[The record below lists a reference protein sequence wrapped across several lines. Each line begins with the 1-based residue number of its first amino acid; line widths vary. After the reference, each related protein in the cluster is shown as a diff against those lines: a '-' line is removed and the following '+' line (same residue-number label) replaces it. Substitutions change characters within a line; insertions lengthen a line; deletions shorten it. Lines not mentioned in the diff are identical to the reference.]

1 MIGGEDIGYE
11 KYKRQQSKYRLVK
24 DIMSKNVVTISEEA
38 TMTDAAKIMGE
49 KHIGSLVVEGEETP
63 WGIFTERDLLSRF
76 IGIDGKIAPFRV
88 KEGMSTPLITIT
100 PEITIK
106 EAAKTMMTKK
116 GRLVVVQNGKLVGIV
131 TTSDLV
137 KVLPECPETTVVC
150 DKYMTKNV
158 ISVNED
164 TTIMAVA
171 TIMGEKRIGSV
182 IVNKGGEPFG
192 IFTERDLLTTFL
204 AKGKTLQSKV
214 GENASSPLITIPT
227 GASVHRATYVMA
239 TKHVRRL
246 PVMRERKMVGIITSR
261 DLVEAYTK

>member
-1 MIGGEDIGYE
+1 MINEEELGYE
-11 KYKRQQSKYRLVK
+11 EYKRQQSKYRLVK
-24 DIMSKNVVTISEEA
+24 DVMSKKVVTVSEEV
-38 TMTDAAKIMGE
+38 TMSEAAKIMGE

-88 KEGMSTPLITIT
+88 KEGMSAPLITIP
-100 PEITIK
+100 PEISVK

-116 GRLVVVQNGKLVGIV
+116 GRLVVFQNEKLVGIV

-137 KVLPECPETTVVC
+137 KVLPECPETTVIC
-150 DKYMTKNV
+150 DDYMTKNV
-158 ISVNED
+158 VSIDKD
-164 TTIMAVA
+164 TTILAVA
-171 TIMGEKRIGSV
+171 KIMGEKRIGSV
-182 IVNKGGEPFG
+182 IVNRDGIPFG

-204 AKGKTLQSKV
+204 AERKTLHSKV

-227 GASVHRATYVMA
+227 GTSVHRAAYIMA
-239 TKHVRRL
+239 TRHVRRL
-246 PVMRERKMVGIITSR
+246 PVMKGKKMVGIITAR

>member
-1 MIGGEDIGYE
+1 MKKEDEGYE
-11 KYKRQQSKYRLVK
+11 KYKRQQSKYKLVK
-24 DIMSKNVVTISEEA
+24 DIMSKGVVTISEEV
-38 TMTDAAKIMGE
+38 TMAEAAKIMGE
-49 KHIGSLVVEGEETP
+49 KHIGSLVVEGRETP
-63 WGIFTERDLLSRF
+63 WGIVTERDLLSRF
-76 IGIDGKIAPFRV
+76 LGTDGKIVPVRV
-88 KEGMSTPLITIT
+88 KECMSTPLITVP

-116 GRLVVVQNGKLVGIV
+116 GRLVVFKDEKLIGIV

-137 KVLPECPETTVVC
+137 KVLPECPETIVNC
-150 DKYMTKNV
+150 NEYMTKKV
-158 ISVNED
+158 VSVDED

-182 IVNKGGEPFG
+182 IVSRDGEPFG
-192 IFTERDLLTTFL
+192 IFTERDLLTSFL

-214 GENASSPLITIPT
+214 GESASSPLITIPT
-227 GASVHRATYVMA
+227 GTSVHQAAYIMA

-246 PVMRERKMVGIITSR
+246 PIMKENNMVGIITAR

>member
-1 MIGGEDIGYE
+1 
-11 KYKRQQSKYRLVK
+11 
-24 DIMSKNVVTISEEA
+24 
-38 TMTDAAKIMGE
+38 
-49 KHIGSLVVEGEETP
+49 
-63 WGIFTERDLLSRF
+63 
-76 IGIDGKIAPFRV
+76 
-88 KEGMSTPLITIT
+88 MSTPLITIT

-137 KVLPECPETTVVC
+137 KVLPECPETMVVC

-182 IVNKGGEPFG
+182 IVNKDGEPFG

-214 GENASSPLITIPT
+214 GESASSPLITIPT

-246 PVMRERKMVGIITSR
+246 PVMRERKMIGIITSR

>member
-1 MIGGEDIGYE
+1 MMGQEDIGYE
-11 KYKRQQSKYRLVK
+11 KYKRQQSRYRLVK

-38 TMTDAAKIMGE
+38 TMTEAAKIMGE

-137 KVLPECPETTVVC
+137 KVLPECPETMVVC

-214 GENASSPLITIPT
+214 GESASSPLITIPT
-227 GASVHRATYVMA
+227 GTSVHRATYVMA
-239 TKHVRRL
+239 NKHVRRL